1 MEYTIKALAKLAGVS
16 TRTLRYYD
24 EIGLLK
30 PCRINSSG
38 YRIYGQEEVDLLQ
51 QILFYREM
59 EMRLEEIRKIISQKE
74 FNIDKALENHYSQLI
89 AKREQ
94 IDQLIATIEK
104 TIDTR
109 KGERNMSD
117 KEKFE
122 GFKKESIKQ
131 NEESYGKEIREAY
144 GDEVVNA
151 SNKKFMNM
159 TGEDYNRMQEVEE
172 ELFLALKEVLKTRDL
187 TSVEAKTAFEKHKEW
202 LGFTWNFYSKEAHVG
217 LASMYVA
224 DERFMKYYDEK
235 VGEGAAE
242 LLLEIIKKYAI

>member
-1 MEYTIKALAKLAGVS
+1 
-16 TRTLRYYD
+16 
-24 EIGLLK
+24 
-30 PCRINSSG
+30 
-38 YRIYGQEEVDLLQ
+38 
-51 QILFYREM
+51 
-59 EMRLEEIRKIISQKE
+59 
-74 FNIDKALENHYSQLI
+74 
-89 AKREQ
+89 
-94 IDQLIATIEK
+94 
-104 TIDTR
+104 
-109 KGERNMSD
+109 
-117 KEKFE
+117 
-122 GFKKESIKQ
+122 
-131 NEESYGKEIREAY
+131 
-144 GDEVVNA
+144 
-151 SNKKFMNM
+151 M

>member
-1 MEYTIKALAKLAGVS
+1 MAGVS

-38 YRIYGQEEVDLLQ
+38 YRIYGQAEVDLLQ

-59 EMRLEEIRKIISQKE
+59 DMKLEDIRNIILQKD
-74 FNIDKALENHYSQLI
+74 FNIDLALKNHYIQLI

-94 IDQLIATIEK
+94 IDQLIATVEK
-104 TIDTR
+104 TLDTR

-122 GFKKESIKQ
+122 GFKKESIEQ
-131 NEESYGKEIREAY
+131 NEKAYGEEIRKSYG
-144 GDEVVNA
+144 DDVVDA
-151 SNKKFMNM
+151 SNDKFMNM
-159 TGEDYNRMQEVEE
+159 TKEEYTKMQRVEE
-172 ELFLALKEVLKTRDL
+172 ELFSALIEVLKTKDV
-187 TSVEAKTAFEKHKEW
+187 SSEYAKVVFEKHKEW
-202 LGFTWNFYSKEAHVG
+202 LGFTWNFYSKEAHTG

-224 DERFMKYYDEK
+224 DQRFTKYYDEK
-235 VGEGAAE
+235 VGAGATKM
-242 LLLEIIKKYAI
+242 LCEIIHTYAR

>member
-1 MEYTIKALAKLAGVS
+1 MAKLAGVS

-94 IDQLIATIEK
+94 IDQLIATIKK

>member
-1 MEYTIKALAKLAGVS
+1 MAKLAGVS

-59 EMRLEEIRKIISQKE
+59 DMRLEEIRKIISQKE

>member
-59 EMRLEEIRKIISQKE
+59 DMKLEEIRKIISQKG

-109 KGERNMSD
+109 KGERSMSD

-122 GFKKESIKQ
+122 GFKKEAMKQ

-159 TGEDYNRMQEVEE
+159 T
-172 ELFLALKEVLKTRDL
+172 
-187 TSVEAKTAFEKHKEW
+187 
-202 LGFTWNFYSKEAHVG
+202 
-217 LASMYVA
+217 
-224 DERFMKYYDEK
+224 
-235 VGEGAAE
+235 EGIT
-242 LLLEIIKKYAI
+242 LRCNKWKKSCLNP